1 MAGWT
6 LPRLARR
13 PARNLPDTGEHLDEP
28 AEGSQAMG
36 PESLTDRMVRVATDL
51 LRSRTHPPAEGS
63 ARTVAPPR
71 LVSVASGRD
80 HQLSRV
86 VELEIIPRLLMMHG
100 SLPAEV
106 REELPPMLLT
116 QEHVDTLAILSAEG
130 DAWSA
135 STYVQALLDAGATLE
150 QLFLDLLAPSA
161 KLLGVLWESDQYDF
175 SQVTVGLWRLQQIL
189 HDKGAHAPVSPR
201 DASTS
206 YRSLMAAVPGVQHTF
221 GVAMASEF
229 FVRDGWDVRYEPW
242 SSWDEIRGALNQEWF
257 DMFGLSVST
266 NDGITQAAVAIQDFR
281 QASANPGLYVMV
293 GGPMATVFPDL
304 AVRCGAD
311 DMCSD
316 AGAAVAMAKHWLGA
330 QAQAR

>member
-1 MAGWT
+1 VAGWT

-13 PARNLPDTGEHLDEP
+13 PAINLPATGEPLDVPPESRV
-28 AEGSQAMG
+28 ASAS
-36 PESLTDRMVRVATDL
+36 ESLTDRMVRVASDL
-51 LRSRTHPPAEGS
+51 FRSRSTSDGS
-63 ARTVAPPR
+63 ARVTGPPR

-100 SLPAEV
+100 SLPAQT
-106 REELPPMLLT
+106 REDLPAMLLT
-116 QEHVDTLAILSAEG
+116 QEHVDTLAILAAEG

-135 STYVQALLDAGATLE
+135 SSYVQGLLDAGATLE

-161 KLLGVLWESDQYDF
+161 KLLGTLWESDHYDF

-189 HDKGAHAPVSPR
+189 HDKGAHAPAAPCD
-201 DASTS
+201 DATCF
-206 YRSLMAAVPGVQHTF
+206 RSLMAAVPGVQHTF

-242 SSWDEIRGALNQEWF
+242 PSWDEIRGVLSQEWF

-266 NDGITQAAVAIQDFR
+266 NEGITQAAVAIQDVR

-293 GGPMATVFPDL
+293 GGPMAAVFPDL
-304 AVRCGAD
+304 ATLCGAD
-311 DMCSD
+311 DMCAD
-316 AGAAVAMAKHWLGA
+316 AGTAVAMAKRWLGT